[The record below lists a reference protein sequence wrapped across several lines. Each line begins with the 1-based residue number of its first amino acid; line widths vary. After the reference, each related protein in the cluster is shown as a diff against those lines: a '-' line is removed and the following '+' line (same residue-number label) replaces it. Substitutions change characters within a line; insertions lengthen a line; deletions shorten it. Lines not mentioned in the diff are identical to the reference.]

1 MSADNG
7 IYIAE
12 FSDGFR
18 VAHAQAIENVDYF
31 PEGSKDRKKE
41 LKRYFRESKL
51 YNSEEAAL
59 EKAQELAKEIL
70 EDDFCPVLEYGICFI
85 GKYENF

>member
-12 FSDGFR
+12 FPDGFR
-18 VAHAQAIENVDYF
+18 VIHAQAIENVDYY
-31 PEGSKDRKKE
+31 PEGSENRRKE
-41 LKRYFRESKL
+41 LERYFGKSEL
-51 YNSEEAAL
+51 YDSEESAL
-59 EKAQELAKEIL
+59 EKAKELAKEIL